1 MNQAIE
7 FHDSSLTRVS
17 RVASG
22 IEFELEAYVHRS
34 SGKPAVDPGEGWAI
48 PCKIALLSTF
58 EVSGNVHEA
67 GSIWDGSVSIPGRA
81 PESVLAL
88 PLHHEGRC
96 AIELVLTSGE
106 IIRVSGS
113 GLEVTPTGSG
123 SFIEMFSGGA

>member
-1 MNQAIE
+1 
-7 FHDSSLTRVS
+7 V
-17 RVASG
+17 
-22 IEFELEAYVHRS
+22 
-34 SGKPAVDPGEGWAI
+34 I
-48 PCKIALLSTF
+48 PCKIALLSTS
-58 EVSGNVHEA
+58 EVSGNVEAA

-81 PESVLAL
+81 FESVLPL

-106 IIRVSGS
+106 TIRVSGS